1 MRHDA
6 TVVIPIHD
14 KNPVSRAPVVT
25 YGLII
30 ANVAVFLMGPI
41 AFAGPDPDA
50 ARRARESA
58 YLYRYGAIPAELV
71 GGHGAHGGV
80 GGVGGIGGIGGP
92 GGGGHGGAMWTLFTA
107 MFVHAGWIHLLGNM
121 LFLYVFGNNIEDQF
135 GRVHYLA
142 FYVLGGAAST
152 YAFAWANPTASG
164 PLVGASGAIAAVLG
178 AYAYLFPQARVTL
191 LVPFLW
197 FLPLRVPAWLV
208 LGFWFVMQLPEF
220 QQTIGVAGSSD
231 VAYYAHVSGFVLG
244 LLYAA
249 VVVGRGPGGRGRGRE
264 REKETE
270 RELERERER
279 GEGAAAGPLWPDYRG
294 AEPDDPY
301 GQYHR

>member
-1 MRHDA
+1 MGHDA

-30 ANVAVFLMGPI
+30 ANVAVFLLGPI

-50 ARRARESA
+50 ARRARENA
-58 YLYRYGAIPAELV
+58 YLYHYGAIPSQLL
-71 GGHGAHGGV
+71 
-80 GGVGGIGGIGGP
+80 
-92 GGGGHGGAMWTLFTA
+92 GGHGGAVWPAFTA
-107 MFVHAGWIHLLGNM
+107 MFVHAGWVHLLGNM
-121 LFLYVFGNNIEDQF
+121 LFLHIFGNNIEDQL
-135 GRVHYLA
+135 GRMHFLL
-142 FYVLGGAAST
+142 FYVAAGALST
-152 YAFAWANPTASG
+152 YAFAWANPTANG

-208 LGFWFVMQLPEF
+208 LGFWFVMQLPQF
-220 QQTIGVAGSSD
+220 QQTMGVAGSSD
-231 VAYYAHVSGFVLG
+231 VAYFAHVSGFVLG

-249 VVVGRGPGGRGRGRE
+249 LMIGRGPGGPIRTRE
-264 REKETE
+264 PEPP
-270 RELERERER
+270 
-279 GEGAAAGPLWPDYRG
+279 AASPLTPDYRS
-294 AEPDDPY
+294 ADPEDPY

>member
-1 MRHDA
+1 MGHDA

-14 KNPVSRAPVVT
+14 KNPVSRPPVVT

-30 ANVAVFLMGPI
+30 ANVVVFLLGPI

-50 ARRARESA
+50 ARKARGNV
-58 YLYRYGAIPAELV
+58 YLYHYGAIPSQLL
-71 GGHGAHGGV
+71 GGHGNPV
-80 GGVGGIGGIGGP
+80 WPV
-92 GGGGHGGAMWTLFTA
+92 FTA
-107 MFVHAGWIHLLGNM
+107 LFVHAGWIHLLGNM
-121 LFLYVFGNNIEDQF
+121 LFLYVFGNNVEDQF
-135 GRVHYLA
+135 GRLHYLL
-142 FYVLGGAAST
+142 FYLLGGAVST
-152 YAFAWANPTASG
+152 YAFAWANPAANG

-178 AYAYLFPQARVTL
+178 AYAYLFPQARVTML
-191 LVPFLW
+191 LPFLW

-220 QQTIGVAGSSD
+220 QQTIGVSSSSD

-249 VVVGRGPGGRGRGRE
+249 LVIGRGRG
-264 REKETE
+264 
-270 RELERERER
+270 
-279 GEGAAAGPLWPDYRG
+279 GPLQVRRVEPPSGAPLAPDYRT

>member
-1 MRHDA
+1 M
-6 TVVIPIHD
+6 VIPIHD

-30 ANVAVFLMGPI
+30 ANVAVFLLGPI

-50 ARRARESA
+50 ARKARENA
-58 YLYRYGAIPAELV
+58 YLYHYGAIPSQLL
-71 GGHGAHGGV
+71 GGHGSAV
-80 GGVGGIGGIGGP
+80 WPV
-92 GGGGHGGAMWTLFTA
+92 FTA

-121 LFLYVFGNNIEDQF
+121 LFLYVFGNNVEDRF
-135 GRVHYLA
+135 GRIHYLV
-142 FYVLGGAAST
+142 FYLLAGALST
-152 YAFAWANPTASG
+152 YAFAWANPTAGG

-191 LVPFLW
+191 LLPFLW

-220 QQTIGVAGSSD
+220 QQTIGVSSSSD

-249 VVVGRGPGGRGRGRE
+249 LVIGRGPSGPVRTRGRE
-264 REKETE
+264 P
-270 RELERERER
+270 
-279 GEGAAAGPLWPDYRG
+279 APPPLAPDYRT
-294 AEPDDPY
+294 ADPDDPY